1 MKRAPMPKKI
11 STLIIMYFS
20 LFMVAILIAMSAISY
35 YYSYQNMRERTIA
48 DTTVVLS
55 QVGKNIGRYITNAKD
70 ITGIINANT
79 DIIDTLQEDKFY
91 NDTQKLLARRS
102 YERFLKD
109 IPKIGDGIV
118 SVFIFGKDNI
128 PIYVQDGLAM
138 KTDYDITQDE
148 WFKKVQDDT
157 SGECEI
163 TGTSVRVM
171 TKTNNPWV
179 ISLSRRIVD
188 ENNEV
193 VGTLLLELNY
203 AVIDSILSDINL
215 GSKGYVFIVDSNG
228 NMVYHPQLQLIYS
241 GLKSENVD
249 AVLKRSSSTIDLPE
263 ENKMYTISNVPGT
276 DFSIV
281 GVTFQDELVATAN
294 EMNLIYVILA
304 LLMVLLAFIGSVQLA
319 KVITKPLDKLGL
331 AVNEVEQ
338 GNLDANFNIHGTIE
352 VEKLGTSL
360 SSMTN
365 TVKQLLEQIMEDQE
379 KIRSSEL
386 KALQSQINPHFLYNT
401 LDSIIWIAED
411 AGNEKVKEITMALAN
426 YFRIVLSSGEEI
438 ITVEEEIEHVR
449 SYLVIQKMR
458 YENLDF
464 EITMQKDVL
473 KLYMPKLLLQPIVEN
488 AIYHGIKNNPGGGK
502 ISVNGMIRDGELVF
516 EITDNGRGMR
526 PFELKNSFKSSEK
539 RRVRHG
545 GVGLNNIRERISL
558 YYGDHYGVQIQSEFK
573 RGTRVTVTLPIKE
586 QR

>member
-249 AVLKRSSSTIDLPE
+249 AVLKHSSSTIDLPE

-304 LLMVLLAFIGSVQLA
+304 LL
-319 KVITKPLDKLGL
+319 
-331 AVNEVEQ
+331 
-338 GNLDANFNIHGTIE
+338 
-352 VEKLGTSL
+352 
-360 SSMTN
+360 
-365 TVKQLLEQIMEDQE
+365 
-379 KIRSSEL
+379 
-386 KALQSQINPHFLYNT
+386 
-401 LDSIIWIAED
+401 
-411 AGNEKVKEITMALAN
+411 
-426 YFRIVLSSGEEI
+426 
-438 ITVEEEIEHVR
+438 
-449 SYLVIQKMR
+449 
-458 YENLDF
+458 
-464 EITMQKDVL
+464 
-473 KLYMPKLLLQPIVEN
+473 
-488 AIYHGIKNNPGGGK
+488 
-502 ISVNGMIRDGELVF
+502 
-516 EITDNGRGMR
+516 
-526 PFELKNSFKSSEK
+526 
-539 RRVRHG
+539 
-545 GVGLNNIRERISL
+545 
-558 YYGDHYGVQIQSEFK
+558 
-573 RGTRVTVTLPIKE
+573 
-586 QR
+586 

>member
-1 MKRAPMPKKI
+1 MPV
-11 STLIIMYFS
+11 SYIIR
-20 LFMVAILIAMSAISY
+20 
-35 YYSYQNMRERTIA
+35 N
-48 DTTVVLS
+48 
-55 QVGKNIGRYITNAKD
+55 
-70 ITGIINANT
+70 
-79 DIIDTLQEDKFY
+79 DKY
-91 NDTQKLLARRS
+91 GSCLL
-102 YERFLKD
+102 Y
-109 IPKIGDGIV
+109 
-118 SVFIFGKDNI
+118 
-128 PIYVQDGLAM
+128 
-138 KTDYDITQDE
+138 
-148 WFKKVQDDT
+148 T
-157 SGECEI
+157 SRCVKE
-163 TGTSVRVM
+163 
-171 TKTNNPWV
+171 
-179 ISLSRRIVD
+179 
-188 ENNEV
+188 
-193 VGTLLLELNY
+193 
-203 AVIDSILSDINL
+203 
-215 GSKGYVFIVDSNG
+215 
-228 NMVYHPQLQLIYS
+228 
-241 GLKSENVD
+241 
-249 AVLKRSSSTIDLPE
+249 
-263 ENKMYTISNVPGT
+263 
-276 DFSIV
+276 
-281 GVTFQDELVATAN
+281 TA
-294 EMNLIYVILA
+294 
-304 LLMVLLAFIGSVQLA
+304 VQLA

-526 PFELKNSFKSSEK
+526 PFELKN
-539 RRVRHG
+539 
-545 GVGLNNIRERISL
+545 LSL
-558 YYGDHYGVQIQSEFK
+558 IHI
-573 RGTRVTVTLPIKE
+573 
-586 QR
+586 